1 MSLISGLLSLLS
13 CSGKNAWTDLSVTDF
28 ELLIQ
33 DGVALVD
40 VRTQEEYEA
49 AHLGSAVNV
58 DWHSDT
64 FLEQIEATFPKET
77 PLAIYCR
84 SGRRSAEAAA
94 KLAKA
99 GYTVY
104 NLSGGYQAW
113 TEAGK
118 AVSRY
123 EAEIFFTDS
132 GKPVTLTLIKHGSL
146 EIRYNGRSIQVDPV
160 SGHGKPTDY
169 ATEFPKADLI
179 LITHEHGDHLDPQAL
194 TALTG
199 EGTRL
204 LANAASAAKLSGIEG
219 IPVPGVMANGERVPV
234 VLQDPGKSTLDH
246 FDAVEAVPAYN
257 TTPGRE
263 KFHPKGNGNGYVL
276 DLDGLRI
283 YIAGDTEDIPE
294 MAELKDIDVA
304 FLPVNQP
311 YTMTP
316 DQCVHAAQMV
326 RPKVLVPYHF
336 GQTDLGGLPERL
348 PEMTV
353 LLRQMQ

>member
-1 MSLISGLLSLLS
+1 MSLVSGLLAILS
-13 CSGKNAWTDLSVTDF
+13 CN
-28 ELLIQ
+28 
-33 DGVALVD
+33 
-40 VRTQEEYEA
+40 
-49 AHLGSAVNV
+49 
-58 DWHSDT
+58 
-64 FLEQIEATFPKET
+64 
-77 PLAIYCR
+77 
-84 SGRRSAEAAA
+84 
-94 KLAKA
+94 
-99 GYTVY
+99 
-104 NLSGGYQAW
+104 
-113 TEAGK
+113 GK
-118 AVSRY
+118 AVSNY
-123 EAEIFFTDS
+123 ESEVFFTDS
-132 GKPVTLTLIKHGSL
+132 GKPVTVTLIKHGSL

-204 LANAASAAKLSGIEG
+204 LANAASAAKLSDTEELPTPEVLVNGDKRILVFDTRPESA
-219 IPVPGVMANGERVPV
+219 VLPG
-234 VLQDPGKSTLDH
+234 DII
-246 FDAVEAVPAYN
+246 VEAVPAYN

-294 MAELKDIDVA
+294 MTELKDIDVA

-316 DQCVHAAQMV
+316 DQCVHAAQMI
-326 RPKVLVPYHF
+326 RPKVLIPYHF
-336 GQTDLGGLPERL
+336 GQTDLSGLPERL

>member
-1 MSLISGLLSLLS
+1 MSLLSCLLSLLS
-13 CSGKNAWTDLSVTDF
+13 CSGKTVSK
-28 ELLIQ
+28 
-33 DGVALVD
+33 
-40 VRTQEEYEA
+40 YE
-49 AHLGSAVNV
+49 
-58 DWHSDT
+58 
-64 FLEQIEATFPKET
+64 
-77 PLAIYCR
+77 
-84 SGRRSAEAAA
+84 
-94 KLAKA
+94 
-99 GYTVY
+99 
-104 NLSGGYQAW
+104 
-113 TEAGK
+113 TE
-118 AVSRY
+118 S
-123 EAEIFFTDS
+123 FSTDS
-132 GKPVTLTLIKHGSL
+132 GKPVMVTLIKHGSL

-160 SGHGKPTDY
+160 GGHGKPTDY

-179 LITHEHGDHLDPQAL
+179 LITHEHGDHLDPEAL
-194 TALTG
+194 AALTG

-204 LANAASAAKLSGIEG
+204 IANAASAGKLADAEG
-219 IPVPGVMANGERVPV
+219 IPSPEVMANGDRRILVFDTRAESA
-234 VLQDPGKSTLDH
+234 VLPGDII
-246 FDAVEAVPAYN
+246 VEAVPAYN

-348 PEMTV
+348 PGMTV

>member
-1 MSLISGLLSLLS
+1 MSLVSGLLSLLS
-13 CSGKNAWTDLSVTDF
+13 CSGKNAWTDLSVADF
-28 ELLIQ
+28 ELAIQ

-49 AHLGSAVNV
+49 AHLGTSVNV
-58 DWHSDT
+58 DWKSDA
-64 FLEQIEATFPKET
+64 FLEQMEATFPKET

-84 SGRRSAEAAA
+84 SGKRSAAAA
-94 KLAKA
+94 EKLSKA

-104 NLSGGYQAW
+104 NLLGGFLAW

-132 GKPVTLTLIKHGSL
+132 GKPVTVTLIKHGSL

-204 LANAASAAKLSGIEG
+204 LTNAASAAKLSDAEG
-219 IPVPGVMANGERVPV
+219 LPTPEVLANGESARI
-234 VLQDPGKSTLDH
+234 VLQDPIAPRWVISILSKPCPPTIPPPVGRNSTPRGMATAMSWTWTACASTL
-246 FDAVEAVPAYN
+246 PAIRKTFPRWRN
-257 TTPGRE
+257 
-263 KFHPKGNGNGYVL
+263 
-276 DLDGLRI
+276 
-283 YIAGDTEDIPE
+283 
-294 MAELKDIDVA
+294 
-304 FLPVNQP
+304 
-311 YTMTP
+311 
-316 DQCVHAAQMV
+316 
-326 RPKVLVPYHF
+326 
-336 GQTDLGGLPERL
+336 
-348 PEMTV
+348 
-353 LLRQMQ
+353 